1 MLHLAFEYYGLVLL
15 LSMAAIQA
23 AASYSGLRG
32 IVFFRNNTLSYIVSA
47 LVSLPCFI
55 ALLTWNWRN
64 PTGIIEGAQQFYIF
78 MLSMVSA
85 IGFTIVLSSLIN
97 HRRFRDN
104 QQPLSGGF
112 ESLRERTFFQ
122 ALRLRWRNLRWHG

>member
-32 IVFFRNNTLSYIVSA
+32 IVFFQNKAPSYIVSA
-47 LVSLPCFI
+47 LVCLPCFI

-85 IGFTIVLSSLIN
+85 IGITMI
-97 HRRFRDN
+97 
-104 QQPLSGGF
+104 
-112 ESLRERTFFQ
+112 TK
-122 ALRLRWRNLRWHG
+122 

>member
-15 LSMAAIQA
+15 LSMATIQA
-23 AASYSGLRG
+23 ASSYNGLGG
-32 IVFFRNNTLSYIVSA
+32 IVFFQNKTLNYIASG
-47 LVSLPCFI
+47 LVSLPCLV

-85 IGFTIVLSSLIN
+85 IVITIVLSSLIN
-97 HRRFRDN
+97 HGRFRDN
-104 QQPLSGGF
+104 QQPLSSGF

-122 ALRLRWRNLRWHG
+122 ALRLRWRNLNWPG

>member
-32 IVFFRNNTLSYIVSA
+32 IVFFRNKAHSYIVSA

-78 MLSMVSA
+78 MLSMVSG
-85 IGFTIVLSSLIN
+85 IGITIVLSSLVN
-97 HRRFRDN
+97 HRRFRGN
-104 QQPLSGGF
+104 QQPLSDGF
-112 ESLRERTFFQ
+112 ESLRGRTFFQ
-122 ALRLRWRNLRWHG
+122 ALRLRWRNIRWPG